1 MRLALRL
8 NLLLIGGVAAVAMGF
23 AFYQV
28 TSERRGLE
36 RDLQRQAINLAES
49 QAKAVEPLVQMK
61 AYRELQRQMDRFRDR
76 ERLVG
81 MAVYDAQGVLVAITS
96 GFASQLTDTPPE
108 VLHDPESE
116 GAEAKFVRLG
126 GAYMH
131 VSAIPLRMG
140 STSIGTLAIF
150 HDAAYINARVA
161 EAWRRAM
168 VSVTLQT
175 LLIVAV
181 TQLTIRWG
189 LGQPLQRMSQW
200 LRDLRAGEGGA
211 APKMP
216 EGGEFEPFT
225 HEISR
230 LASSF
235 APAARKSL
243 RAQVAR

>member
-1 MRLALRL
+1 
-8 NLLLIGGVAAVAMGF
+8 
-23 AFYQV
+23 
-28 TSERRGLE
+28 
-36 RDLQRQAINLAES
+36 
-49 QAKAVEPLVQMK
+49 
-61 AYRELQRQMDRFRDR
+61 
-76 ERLVG
+76 
-81 MAVYDAQGVLVAITS
+81 
-96 GFASQLTDTPPE
+96 
-108 VLHDPESE
+108 
-116 GAEAKFVRLG
+116 
-126 GAYMH
+126 
-131 VSAIPLRMG
+131 MG

-189 LGQPLQRMSQW
+189 LGQPLKTHVEW
-200 LRDLRAGEGGA
+200 LRELRAGDGGA

-235 APAARKSL
+235 HCGEGGRKRKK
-243 RAQVAR
+243 RAYAIQPIRTGPRTGSGVFVQGPPGQQPVGDGFQPGAV